1 MRSHPCAGAAR
12 AATLC
17 AVIPAEPALTSW
29 WSRGLPATELLCEQ
43 QPEWA
48 VFATEALAATPLRPS
63 LPTGHLPGTTGFRT
77 VFAPFAELAG
87 ARLAAAAPEADVDLP
102 AIRSALT
109 GRLAEILARQAAR
122 TLVLELN
129 VARVTGKLPGATPSE
144 RFRDFIAL
152 TARQEGLTALLHE
165 YPVLARLAAQ
175 TCVDAAESVAE
186 LLHRFAAD
194 RAELVRTLFR
204 GTDPGTLTGLRLTAG
219 DGHRGGRTVAVLRFA
234 DDARVVY
241 KPRPLRVHRHFNE
254 AVDWLN
260 AQPGSPGLRT
270 LALLERPEYGW
281 LEFVTARPCTDP
293 GQVRRFYRRQGTW
306 LALLYALDCTDL
318 HFENLI
324 ACAEEPVPVDIETL
338 FHPPAP
344 AKTTP
349 DGAKGA
355 DEDPAAQVLEAS
367 VYRIGLLPRLL
378 LGDETAVDASG
389 LGGDAGAR
397 SPMPGIGWEGAG
409 TDEMRLVRQSA
420 SFVGAENRP
429 SLDGGYPDPADHT
442 ETLVAGFRDGYR
454 AITAGRDELLGPD
467 GLLRRFADDE
477 VRVVVRATQ
486 SYATLLDESTHP
498 DVLRDPAERE
508 QILRLLETDELGEP
522 LWPRLVDW
530 EVAELWDGDIPMF
543 TARPGSA
550 DLWSGTGERIPD
562 ALERPGLDR
571 VADKILAMGPADLV
585 EQEWVIRAAMA
596 GRSTEPAHQAATL
609 PPAPLG
615 TDPANAAAPADPARL
630 LAAARAI
637 GDQLV
642 EHAHRSESGDR
653 RRDRQRVNWLGLELL
668 ADQYWRVV
676 PSGGDLGSGYPGPA
690 LFLAQLAALTGS
702 ARYADTARSALRPVP
717 GLLDRLAAGPE
728 ELDAVGSGAFAGLG
742 GITYTL
748 TQVATLLDDPEIR
761 SWIEPA
767 TRLTVA
773 AAEAEAETDGPSGI
787 VEGTAGGLATLLAVH
802 RATGS
807 SEAWFGA
814 RLCADRLADC
824 PLPAAAGFAGGAA
837 GVGWALL
844 GFAEAGGGDDYRT
857 AGLAALRASAH
868 AALPSA
874 PGPAWC
880 EGLPGI
886 ALAIADRA
894 AALADPEL
902 AAFVQQAASAVVDGG
917 PPANHSLCHGETGS
931 LELLGRLPD
940 AAFRAAR
947 DSRASALTTLLEQSG
962 PRCGTPD
969 CLPAPGLLT
978 GLSGIGHGL
987 LRLGFPEHTASVLLL
1002 QPPAPVRP
1010 SLQTP

>member
-1 MRSHPCAGAAR
+1 MRSHPCAGDVST
-12 AATLC
+12 ATLC

-29 WSRGLPATELLCEQ
+29 WSRGLPATELPCEQ

-48 VFATEALAATPLRPS
+48 AFATEALAATPLRPH

-87 ARLAAAAPEADVDLP
+87 ARLAAAAPEADIDLP
-102 AIRSALT
+102 AIRAAFT
-109 GRLAEILARQAAR
+109 DRLAEILAWQAAR

-165 YPVLARLAAQ
+165 YPVLARLTGQ

-194 RAELVRTLFR
+194 RSELVSTLLR
-204 GTDPGTLTGLRLTAG
+204 GTDPGTLAGLRLTAG
-219 DGHRGGRTVAVLRFA
+219 DGHRRGRTVTVLRFA

-241 KPRPLRVHRHFNE
+241 KPRPLRVHRHFNQ

-270 LALLERPEYGW
+270 LALLERPGYGW
-281 LEFVTARPCTDP
+281 LEFVAPRPCADP
-293 GQVRRFYRRQGTW
+293 GQVERFYRRQGTW
-306 LALLYALDCTDL
+306 LALLHALDCTDL

-324 ACAEEPVPVDIETL
+324 ACAEDPVPVDIETL

-344 AKTTP
+344 AKAAAP
-349 DGAKGA
+349 GADRA
-355 DEDPAAQVLEAS
+355 DEDPAARVLEAS

-389 LGGDAGAR
+389 LGGDAGAC
-397 SPMPGIGWEGAG
+397 SPMTGVGWEGAG
-409 TDEMRLVRQSA
+409 TDEMRLVRRGGA
-420 SFVGAENRP
+420 FVGAENRP

-442 ETLVAGFRDGYR
+442 ETLVEGFRDGYR

-530 EVAELWDGDIPMF
+530 EVAELWDGDIPLF

-550 DLWSGTGERIPD
+550 DLWSGTGRRIPD

-571 VADKILAMGPADLV
+571 VADKILAMGPADLA

-596 GRSTEPAHQAATL
+596 SRSTEPAHQVRA
-609 PPAPLG
+609 PHPAPPRGG
-615 TDPANAAAPADPARL
+615 TAAPADPARL

-637 GDQLV
+637 GDRLV
-642 EHAHRSESGDR
+642 EHAHRGRSHDR
-653 RRDRQRVNWLGLELL
+653 RRQRVNWLGLELL
-668 ADQYWRVV
+668 ADRYWRVV
-676 PSGGDLGSGYPGPA
+676 PAGGDLGSGHPGPA

-717 GLLDRLAAGPE
+717 GLLDRLAAGPD

-742 GITYTL
+742 GITWTL
-748 TQVATLLDDPEIR
+748 TQVAALLDDPEIR

-773 AAEAEAETDGPSGI
+773 AAGAETETDGPSGI
-787 VEGTAGGLATLLAVH
+787 AEGTAGGLATLLAVH

-807 SEAWFGA
+807 AEAWRGA
-814 RLCADRLADC
+814 QLCADRLADC
-824 PLPAAAGFAGGAA
+824 PLPATAGFATGAA

-844 GFAEAGGGDDYRT
+844 GFAEAGGGDYYQQ
-857 AGLAALRASAH
+857 AGLAALRASAR
-868 AALPSA
+868 AALPTA

-902 AAFVQQAASAVVDGG
+902 AKIVQQAASAVVDSG
-917 PPANHSLCHGETGS
+917 PLPNHSLCHGEAGA

-940 AAFRAAR
+940 AASRAAL
-947 DSRASALTTLLEQSG
+947 DSRAGALTTLLEQSG
-962 PRCGTPD
+962 PRCGTPA

-987 LRLGFPEHTASVLLL
+987 LRLGFAEHTASVLLL

-1010 SLQTP
+1010 SPQTP